1 MFSFVLARR
10 DFREYDQLISL
21 YTLEKGKVEALAR
34 GVKKIGSKNTA
45 ALEPFSFI
53 EAELV
58 QGRELTHI
66 TKAVPTDYFARI
78 RSDLKKSL
86 LAGYIMDLADK
97 ILQPGLPDKNIFY
110 LLKNWLEFLD
120 ETDAPEPALADAIV
134 ARFFILLGF
143 DIRETEGLP
152 VKTKEN
158 LEFLATAGWPDIGQD
173 RVFSHRLIH
182 KFAVYQAERP
192 LADWAKICQL

>member
-1 MFSFVLARR
+1 MFSIVLARR
-10 DFREYDQLISL
+10 NFREYDQLISL

-45 ALEPFSFI
+45 TLEPFSFI

-58 QGRELTHI
+58 QGRELPHL
-66 TKAVPTDYFARI
+66 TKAVPANYFARV
-78 RSDLKKSL
+78 RSDFKKSL
-86 LAGYIMDLADK
+86 LAGYAMDLADR

-120 ETDAPEPALADAIV
+120 ATEAPEPALADALV
-134 ARFFILLGF
+134 ERFFILLGF

-152 VKTKEN
+152 IKIKQN
-158 LEFLATAGWPDIGQD
+158 LEFLATAGWPDIGRD
-173 RVFSHRLIH
+173 HLFSHRFIH
-182 KFAVYQAERP
+182 KFAIYHAERP